1 MRYPSIHSMFFGLL
15 DGSTVKLSHLLIAAA
30 LGSSLIALRP
40 ALAAEEGDGSLF
52 RVPGEGP
59 PYVPAYSPR
68 AGWPPMP
75 YRRPYSHGPHG
86 GGYGREGQS
95 NPPRDVFERYPVTEK
110 SYEVPYRAPVKR
122 DYEDRD
128 EGHAPQY
135 QAKTDGYRDREEGHA
150 PQYEAKADGYRDR
163 DDGEQGVPYAGNY
176 PGPGGG
182 KGDGYGRL
190 FPKAESH
197 DDTRALIAVGRA
209 MVEEGESGDPAGNT
223 ETPAG
228 YTFLGQFIDHDI
240 TLDTTSRLG
249 RQITGDHLLINHRTP
264 ELDLD
269 NVYGDGPDRTPHLF
283 RLPYIRVGNYISL
296 DGYPPRADLFRTK
309 SARIYGPAGGEAVA
323 LVGDVRDDENI
334 IISQLHAAFVAFHN
348 RTADILVERDFG
360 GDRWKYCKS
369 GSRCD
374 TQELAEALPDKAK
387 VTIFQTA
394 HDHVIHYYH
403 RVIAEDFL
411 PRVIGPEFTAAFL
424 KHGREFFFPQGFRD
438 EGGRYNSLNIPVE
451 FAAAAYRFGHSQVR
465 DAYVLREGAIFDLLS
480 DQRSGPRAFQPV
492 TPRFLVDWRYFFE
505 IGHERPEGFNYSR
518 KIDTELVRSLH
529 RLNFSNAVGK
539 NDLGSL
545 AARNLVRGKTLH
557 LPSGQSVA
565 ERVLPVLQERGLIG
579 QGGYGPRKGGHG
591 EGWRAYVL
599 PPSERVKYYLGNA
612 DSPLWYYLL
621 QEASA
626 FGTNTHPY
634 SGPDDDEGDA
644 VSENEYGPYRNRGS
658 LRHASVEYG
667 HGREGRPY
675 RNGYDGADGGYRLGP
690 VGGTI
695 VGEVL
700 TGLLEHF
707 RETTGKGLAYEPQIR
722 GSILKGRYTMSNF
735 LVDAGVAEGY
745 RELSRSHE
753 D

>member
-1 MRYPSIHSMFFGLL
+1 MRYPSVHSMFFDLV
-15 DGSTVKLSHLLIAAA
+15 DGSAVKLSHLLIAAT
-30 LGSSLIALRP
+30 LSSSLIALRP
-40 ALAAEEGDGSLF
+40 ALAAEGGDGSLF
-52 RVPGEGP
+52 RVPGEGL
-59 PYVPAYSPR
+59 PYVPEYAPR
-68 AGWPPMP
+68 ASWPPMP
-75 YRRPYSHGPHG
+75 DRRPYSHGHRDN
-86 GGYGREGQS
+86 GYEREV
-95 NPPRDVFERYPVTEK
+95 RDYPAKNVFERYPATEK
-110 SYEVPYRAPVKR
+110 SYEVPYRTPGKR
-122 DYEDRD
+122 DYEEGD

-135 QAKTDGYRDREEGHA
+135 HAKTEGY
-150 PQYEAKADGYRDR
+150 R
-163 DDGEQGVPYAGNY
+163 DDGEEGGPYADNDRGPRGDKGN
-176 PGPGGG
+176 
-182 KGDGYGRL
+182 GYDRL
-190 FPKAESH
+190 FPKAKSD
-197 DDTRALIAVGRA
+197 DDTRALIALGRA
-209 MVEEGESGDPAGNT
+209 MVEEGESGHPAGNT

-249 RQITGDHLLINHRTP
+249 RQITGDHQLINHRTP
-264 ELDLD
+264 DLDLD

-283 RLPYIRVGNYISL
+283 RLPYIRVGHQISVE
-296 DGYPPRADLFRTK
+296 GYAPRADLFRTK

-323 LVGDVRDDENI
+323 LIGDLRDDENI

-360 GDRWKYCKS
+360 GERWKYCKS

-387 VTIFQTA
+387 VTIFQIA

-403 RVIAEDFL
+403 RIIAEDFL

-438 EGGRYNSLNIPVE
+438 EGGRYRGLNIPVE

-518 KIDTELVRSLH
+518 EIDTELVRSLH

-621 QEASA
+621 QEASV

-634 SGPDDDEGDA
+634 GPDDDEGDA
-644 VSENEYGPYRNRGS
+644 VSDNDDGPYRNRGS